1 MLSSVKGRMAV
12 ILGVVALCVWS
23 LLPKEGPEG
32 QEISPL
38 NLGLDLQGGMHLAVE
53 IADPDSSLTQQ
64 EREQAIETTLLTIRN
79 RINQFGVREPTIQK
93 VGDDRIIVELAGI
106 EDPERA
112 KEIVSRSAF
121 LSFNIVRTGGELRE
135 ALPRIDRAIVREL
148 GAENLRAPTLD
159 ESGEGGEEDGQRL
172 GEILEAPDTVDGDT
186 VAAPDTT
193 AAAAPGEGDTAA
205 GPDTVPGTGAEELR
219 PLSALLLESG
229 SEGIYLVREQDV
241 PTVRRYLDLEGVQQ
255 SLPRNTEL
263 RWSSG
268 SVGQGGTSYRRL
280 YVLDTEPLVTGE
292 YLADAGP
299 ASRDPTYNR
308 PIVPFE
314 MTRRGARIFERGT
327 SRHVG
332 DQMAI
337 VLDSL
342 VQSAPVIRQTL
353 SRRAQIELNQTD
365 SFQEAQ
371 DLALVLRAG
380 ALPQP
385 IKIVEE
391 RTVGP
396 SLGADSIEQGQIAF
410 AIGIALVVVLMLLYY
425 KVSGLM
431 AIGALAGYV
440 LLLLGGLAG
449 LGATLTLPGIAG
461 IILSIGM
468 AVDANVLIFE
478 RIREELDAGKTAR
491 TAVEAGFDHALSAIV
506 DANITTLIT
515 ALILYQ
521 FGTGPVK
528 GFAVTL
534 SIGIIASFYSA
545 LFVTRTLFM
554 IYLDRHTTG
563 EPVSI

>member
-1 MLSSVKGRMAV
+1 MFSSVKARIGV
-12 ILGVVALCVWS
+12 ILAVMAMCVYS
-23 LLPKEGPEG
+23 LIPSEGPEG
-32 QEISPL
+32 NEISPI

-53 IADPDSSLTQQ
+53 IADPDSSLTVQQ
-64 EREQAIETTLLTIRN
+64 RQQAIETTLLTIRN

-106 EDPERA
+106 DNPERA
-112 KEIVSRSAF
+112 KQIVAQTAF
-121 LSFNIVRTGGELRE
+121 LSFNIVLGGDEFRN

-148 GAENLRAPTLD
+148 GAENLEAPSLSGG
-159 ESGEGGEEDGQRL
+159 EGEGGGEGQSLEQIL
-172 GEILEAPDTVDGDT
+172 GGDT
-186 VAAPDTT
+186 ARADTAGGAPADTAPTDT
-193 AAAAPGEGDTAA
+193 AAADTAGG
-205 GPDTVPGTGAEELR
+205 GPPAEELR
-219 PLSALLLESG
+219 PLSAMLLESG
-229 SEGIYLVREQDV
+229 TGGIFLVREQDV
-241 PTVRRYLDLEGVQQ
+241 ATVKRYLGLEAVR
-255 SLPRNTEL
+255 SALPRGTEI
-263 RWSSG
+263 RWSSY
-268 SVGQGGTSYRRL
+268 STSRGGTSYREL
-280 YVLDTEPLVTGE
+280 YILQDDPLITGE

-342 VQSAPVIRQTL
+342 VQSAPVIQQTL
-353 SRRAQIELNQTD
+353 SRQAQIELNQAD
-365 SFQEAQ
+365 DFRDAQ

-396 SLGADSIEQGQIAF
+396 SLGADAIRQGQIAF
-410 AIGIALVVVLMLLYY
+410 GIGLAMVVLLMLAYY
-425 KVSGLM
+425 KI
-431 AIGALAGYV
+431 AGALALTALCGYV

-506 DANITTLIT
+506 DANLTTLIT
-515 ALILYQ
+515 ALILFQ

-534 SIGIIASFYSA
+534 SIGILASFFSA
-545 LFVTRTLFM
+545 LYVTRTLFM
-554 IYLDRHTTG
+554 IYLDRHTAG

>member
-1 MLSSVKGRMAV
+1 MFSSVKGRIAV
-12 ILGVVALCVWS
+12 ILAIMAMCVWA
-23 LLPKEGPEG
+23 LVPRTGPEG
-32 QEISPL
+32 NEISPI

-53 IADPDSSLTQQ
+53 IADPDSTLTTEQRQ
-64 EREQAIETTLLTIRN
+64 QAIETTLLTIRN

-106 EDPERA
+106 DNPERA
-112 KEIVSRSAF
+112 KEIVAQTAF
-121 LSFNIVRTGGELRE
+121 LSFNVVRSGDDFRD
-135 ALPRIDRAIVREL
+135 ALPRIDRAIVREV
-148 GAENLRAPTLD
+148 GAENLEAPSLA
-159 ESGEGGEEDGQRL
+159 GEGEGQEGEGRSLEQIL
-172 GEILEAPDTVDGDT
+172 GGDSLPADT
-186 VAAPDTT
+186 AAPDTAT
-193 AAAAPGEGDTAA
+193 ADTAGA
-205 GPDTVPGTGAEELR
+205 GTGGPSDEELR
-219 PLSALLLESG
+219 PLTALLLNSG
-229 SEGIYLVREQDV
+229 TGGMFLVREQDV
-241 PTVRRYLDLEGVQQ
+241 ATVRRYLELPAVRDA
-255 SLPRNTEL
+255 LPRNTTL
-263 RWSSG
+263 RWSANAVS
-268 SVGQGGTSYRRL
+268 QGGTSYRRL
-280 YVLDTEPLVTGE
+280 YVLESDPLVTGD

-299 ASRDPTYNR
+299 PTRDPTYNR
-308 PIVPFE
+308 PVVPFE

-327 SRHVG
+327 SRNVG
-332 DQMAI
+332 EQMAI

-353 SRRAQIELNQTD
+353 SRQAQIELQAGDPFT
-365 SFQEAQ
+365 EAQ

-396 SLGADSIEQGQIAF
+396 SLGADAIRQGQIAF
-410 AIGIALVVVLMLLYY
+410 GIGLVLVVLMMLAYY
-425 KVSGLM
+425 KI
-431 AIGALAGYV
+431 AGALALTALCGYV

-478 RIREELDAGKTAR
+478 RIREEIDAGKTAR
-491 TAVEAGFDHALSAIV
+491 TAVEGGFDHALSAIV
-506 DANITTLIT
+506 DANLTTLIT
-515 ALILYQ
+515 ALILFQ

-534 SIGIIASFYSA
+534 SIGILASFFSA
-545 LFVTRTLFM
+545 IYVTRTLFM
-554 IYLDRHTTG
+554 IYLDRHTAG